1 MEIMTKIA
9 GFQLI
14 TINPICA
21 ESAEIKLGYFQL
33 IKSLL
38 NKNKL
43 SRRKHTKA
51 QLNFYKKTLCGD
63 AETIPKRQFVRLNS
77 KWCYYLPFDLVTIL
91 GYEHKI
97 ANSALLS
104 TFAKQISLDFNLSN
118 DDYQLLCLEFAAAMG
133 YKPAWKKLVN
143 EPRLS
148 HMSSFMKI
156 AQDNIQFLQKKSY
169 KIMVTANMSAGKSTL
184 INALVGKNICKMQNM
199 ACTSKIH
206 HIIAK
211 LSEDYAVSK
220 HDYSISI
227 DANINELHSNNE
239 KNPKEIVYIGSHFHS
254 SLSGLRLVLRDSP
267 GVNSSEN
274 YDHTEVTQ
282 HSIQTY
288 KNDLLIYVMNATQL
302 CTCDE
307 EDYLKFIANHSP
319 KAKRK
324 IFVINKI
331 DQLLS
336 EDEDVDAIIER
347 QMKFLTANGFV
358 DPIICPV
365 SARAAYLAR
374 KSETESLSRI
384 EQRELYNYMDKF
396 EMNSLERYYTQNGVV
411 LDAIDESD
419 EVQKLLKNCGF
430 LYFEQV
436 IINHYFGGKRYD
448 ASLRKV

>member
-1 MEIMTKIA
+1 MEIMAKIA

-21 ESAEIKLGYFQL
+21 ESAEIKLGYFQYL
-33 IKSLL
+33 KSLL
-38 NKNKL
+38 IKYKL
-43 SRRKHTKA
+43 SKRKYTKA
-51 QLNFYKKTLCGD
+51 QLGFYKKMLCGD
-63 AETIPKRQFVRLNS
+63 AETIPKRRCVRLNP

-104 TFAKQISLDFNLSN
+104 TLAKQISIDCNLSN
-118 DDYQLLCLEFAAAMG
+118 DGYQLLCLEFAAAMG
-133 YKPAWKKLVN
+133 YEIAWK
-143 EPRLS
+143 RLSDDHRVS
-148 HMSSFMKI
+148 HMSSYLKS
-156 AQDNIQFLQKKSY
+156 AHENIQFLHKKSC

-184 INALVGKNICKMQNM
+184 INALVGKNVCKMQNM

-211 LSEDYAVSK
+211 LSEDHAVSK
-220 HDYSISI
+220 HDYRISM
-227 DANINELHSNNE
+227 DASINELHSNNE
-239 KNPKEIVYIGSHFHS
+239 KNSKEIIYIGSYFHS

-274 YDHTEVTQ
+274 SEHTEVTQ

-336 EDEDVDAIIER
+336 ENEDVDAIIER
-347 QMKFLTANGFV
+347 QMRFLTANGFV
-358 DPIICPV
+358 NPIICPV

-436 IINHYFGGKRYD
+436 IINHYFGGKHHD
-448 ASLRKV
+448 ASLCKV